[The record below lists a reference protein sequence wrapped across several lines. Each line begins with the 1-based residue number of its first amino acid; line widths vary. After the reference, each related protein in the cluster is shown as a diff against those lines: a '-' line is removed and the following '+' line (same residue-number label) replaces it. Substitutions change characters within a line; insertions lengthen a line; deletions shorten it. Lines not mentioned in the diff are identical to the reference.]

1 MCVCVK
7 PEAKSSAWLNWKGS
21 ESFTSAWTSNNAF
34 ITCALPAAAAKQ
46 MGFHLFLVS
55 SFSTSARAASNLR
68 TTSTWLLGVLA
79 WCSFC
84 THHQKP
90 PNFCCPIDEKHCWM
104 SCLGIL
110 FPLNT
115 PPAIQPSQHP
125 SNQETTWWMDLG
137 SIYLWS
143 ISGFWTTIAGG
154 SILCWQ
160 VGF

>member
-7 PEAKSSAWLNWKGS
+7 PAAESSAWLNWKGS

-46 MGFHLFLVS
+46 MGFHLFWYLLFRHQRVLPAIC
-55 SFSTSARAASNLR
+55 ARLPRDSWVYSHGAVFAHITKNRNL
-68 TTSTWLLGVLA
+68 
-79 WCSFC
+79 
-84 THHQKP
+84 
-90 PNFCCPIDEKHCWM
+90 CCPIDEKHCWM
-104 SCLGIL
+104 SCLGIS

-137 SIYLWS
+137 SIYPWS
-143 ISGFWTTIAGG
+143 SGFWTTTAGG